1 MFSDITLKQDK
12 CTVLSRLRG
21 YRPRILFLLLALF
34 AGQVLAAPAL
44 NNNQAAEGLKALLEQ
59 GSDLAIRQLG
69 QNGGFS
75 QNPKWR
81 IPLPK
86 TLQKP
91 AQLMRNLGQGAMVD
105 ELENNL
111 NSAAEQAIPHARE
124 LLVSS
129 IRQMSLQDARQILS
143 SHPTAATEYL
153 DRTSRA
159 ELRQRFLPIVQETTA
174 GSPMIRQY
182 NQLAGQ
188 ASGFGLG
195 KNKSLSAEDYVTDKA
210 LDALF
215 GVIAEQESSLRANPA
230 KATGSLLKGVLEAF
244 RR

>member
-1 MFSDITLKQDK
+1 MLNKLPMPAF
-12 CTVLSRLRG
+12 
-21 YRPRILFLLLALF
+21 FLVLALLC
-34 AGQVLAAPAL
+34 GQAAAAPAL
-44 NNNQAAEGLKALLEQ
+44 GSNQAAEGLKALLEQ
-59 GSDLAIRQLG
+59 GSELAINQLG

-91 AQLMRNLGQGAMVD
+91 AKLMRKLGQDAMVD

-111 NSAAEQAIPHARE
+111 NSAAEQAIPHARD

-153 DRTSRA
+153 NRTSRDQ
-159 ELRQRFLPIVQETTA
+159 LRERFLPIVQQTTA
-174 GSPMIRQY
+174 GSPLISQY
-182 NQLAGQ
+182 NQLASQ
-188 ASGFGLG
+188 AGGLGLG
-195 KNKSLSAEDYVTDKA
+195 KKNLSAEDYVTDQA

-215 GVIAEQESSLRANPA
+215 GVIGEQEASLRANPA
-230 KATGSLLKGVLEAF
+230 KATGSMLKGVLESF
-244 RR
+244 KK

>member
-1 MFSDITLKQDK
+1 MLNK
-12 CTVLSRLRG
+12 LRL
-21 YRPRILFLLLALF
+21 PSFFLLLTLF
-34 AGQVLAAPAL
+34 CGQAAAAPAL
-44 NNNQAAEGLKALLEQ
+44 SGSQSVDGLKALLEQ
-59 GSDLAIRQLG
+59 GSELAIKQLG
-69 QNGGFS
+69 QNGGFN

-91 AQLMRNLGQGAMVD
+91 AKLMRKLGQGAMVD

-111 NSAAEQAIPHARE
+111 NSAAEQAIPHARD
-124 LLVSS
+124 LLVNS

-153 DRTSRA
+153 SRTSRDQ
-159 ELRQRFLPIVQETTA
+159 LRERFLPIVKETTA
-174 GSPMIRQY
+174 GSPLISQY

-195 KNKSLSAEDYVTDKA
+195 KKQSLSAEDYVTDKA

-215 GVIAEQESSLRANPA
+215 GVIGEQEANLRANPT
-230 KATGSLLKGVLEAF
+230 KAAGSMLKGVLEAF
-244 RR
+244 IK

>member
-1 MFSDITLKQDK
+1 M
-12 CTVLSRLRG
+12 LSKLRM
-21 YRPRILFLLLALF
+21 PSFFLLLALF
-34 AGQVLAAPAL
+34 CGQAAAAPAL
-44 NNNQAAEGLKALLEQ
+44 SGKQSADGLKALLEQ
-59 GSDLAIRQLG
+59 GSELAINQLG
-69 QNGGFS
+69 QSGGFS
-75 QNPKWR
+75 QSPKWR

-91 AQLMRNLGQGAMVD
+91 AKLMRKLGQDAMVD

-111 NSAAEQAIPHARE
+111 NSAAEQAIPHARD

-143 SHPTAATEYL
+143 SHQTAATEYL
-153 DRTSRA
+153 SRTSRDQ
-159 ELRQRFLPIVQETTA
+159 LRERFLPIVKETTA
-174 GSPMIRQY
+174 GSPLISQY
-182 NQLAGQ
+182 NQLASQ

-195 KNKSLSAEDYVTDKA
+195 KKQSLSAEDYVTDQA

-215 GVIAEQESSLRANPA
+215 GVIGEQEASLRANPA

-244 RR
+244 SK

>member
-1 MFSDITLKQDK
+1 MSIHKFVGSLA
-12 CTVLSRLRG
+12 LG
-21 YRPRILFLLLALF
+21 LLLACS
-34 AGQVLAAPAL
+34 QVIAAPAL
-44 NNNQAAEGLKALLEQ
+44 NNQQAADGLKALLEQ
-59 GSDLAIRQLG
+59 GSELAVQQLG
-69 QNGGFS
+69 RNGGFN

-91 AQLMRNLGQGAMVD
+91 AKLLRNLGQGERVD
-105 ELENNL
+105 ELEHNL
-111 NSAAEQAIPHARE
+111 NLAAEQAIPHARE

-129 IRQMSLQDARQILS
+129 IRQMSLQDARQVLS

-159 ELRQRFLPIVQETTA
+159 QLRQRFLPIVQQTTA
-174 GSPMIRQY
+174 GSPMIQQY

-188 ASGFGLG
+188 ASGFGLSKK
-195 KNKSLSAEDYVTDKA
+195 KNLSAEDYVTDKA

-215 GVIAEQESSLRANPA
+215 GVIAEQESNLRANPKQA
-230 KATGSLLKGVLEAF
+230 AGSLLKGVLESL
-244 RR
+244 RK